1 MLKKWQELS
10 KTCEQRDCNI
20 GMKLKIWLQLDMYR
34 DMGCMTLFL
43 WWLKKTSLKK
53 KKVNL
58 VNIPTTCSAFKGPTR
73 LKKKI
78 LMDIYPNMMV
88 KESQFEEATTIYI
101 WNRFKED
108 FLQNENFFD

>member
-1 MLKKWQELS
+1 
-10 KTCEQRDCNI
+10 
-20 GMKLKIWLQLDMYR
+20 MYR
-34 DMGCMTLFL
+34 DMGYMTLFL
-43 WWLKKTSLKK
+43 WWLKKTSFKK

-58 VNIPTTCSAFKGPTR
+58 VNIPTTCSTFKVPTCP
-73 LKKKI
+73 KKKV
-78 LMDIYPNMMV
+78 LMNIYPNMTV